1 MFFDCKIFS
10 LRQFWPSISLVPMHL
25 NQIFIEIFNK
35 IKFVR

>member
-1 MFFDCKIFS
+1 MFLDCNIFS
-10 LRQFWPSISLVPMHL
+10 LKLWPSISHVPMHL